1 MSRNAKDSRFEELYR
16 SYYKSIVGFLKRLGF
31 PHERARDLAQDTFVR
46 VYRSMDSY
54 RGDAEWGFLVTT
66 ARNVALNAI
75 RDGEAIK
82 RKTVEMSLDTL
93 PHVTDSLSQSTWT
106 GEPLAS
112 PEKELID
119 HQERT
124 QQRARLEAAIRE
136 LPEGHRRCL
145 LLWLSGCKYQEIEKA
160 LNLTGDAVKSR
171 LYDTRKR
178 LRERLGEEP
187 GGVDWPAGPTEGDHD
202 R

>member
-1 MSRNAKDSRFEELYR
+1 MSRNAKDSRFEELYK
-16 SYYKSIVGFLKRLGF
+16 SYYKSIVAFLQRLGF
-31 PHERARDLAQDTFVR
+31 PRERARDLAQDTFVR

-82 RKTVEMSLDTL
+82 RKTVEMSLDAL
-93 PHVTDSLSQSTWT
+93 SHVTDSLSQSTWS

-112 PEKELID
+112 QEDELID

-124 QQRARLEAAIRE
+124 RRSARLEAAIRE

-145 LLWLSGCKYQEIEKA
+145 LLWLSGNKYQEIEKA

-178 LRERLGEEP
+178 LREMLDEEP
-187 GGVDWPAGPTEGDHD
+187 GGVDWPAGATEGDHD